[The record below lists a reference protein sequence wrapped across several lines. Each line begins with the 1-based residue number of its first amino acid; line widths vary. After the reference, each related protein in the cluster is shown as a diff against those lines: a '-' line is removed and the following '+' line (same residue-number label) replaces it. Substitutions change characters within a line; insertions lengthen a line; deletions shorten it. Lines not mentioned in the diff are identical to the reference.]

1 VSRFDAPTDE
11 IVEYRAVSGLAVASL
26 LVALAAPAAMLGTPL
41 WLLPPLG
48 MLLAGLALRQIAR
61 RAPTLVGR
69 KAALA
74 ALLLSL
80 VFAVAA
86 PTQWF
91 CYRQLLRREA
101 RQFAAIWFDALRRG
115 EPHKAHQ
122 LTVVPRYRQPL
133 DDRLLD
139 TYRKGIRS
147 QEKLKAMV
155 EQPWVRKLLDLGP
168 QAQVRYYGSA
178 DQEQQDDRDSVEL
191 IYAVSYEERG
201 EPKTFFIDML
211 LWRVAAEGYH
221 ANWQVARVEG
231 REM

>member
-11 IVEYRAVSGLAVASL
+11 IVAYRAVSGLAVASL
-26 LVALAAPAAMLGTPL
+26 LAALAAPTAMLGTPF
-41 WLLPPLG
+41 WLVPLLG
-48 MLLAGLALRQIAR
+48 LVLAGLALRQIAR
-61 RAPTLVGR
+61 RAPALVGR

-74 ALLLSL
+74 AGLLSL

-86 PTQWF
+86 PTHWL

-101 RQFAAIWFDALRRG
+101 RQFAALWFDALRRG

-122 LTVVPRYRQPL
+122 LTIVPRQRLPL

-139 TYRKGIRS
+139 TYRKGIHT
-147 QEKLKAMV
+147 QEKLKTMI
-155 EQPWVRKLLDLGP
+155 EQPCVRKLLDLGP

-178 DQEQQDDRDSVEL
+178 DQDRQDDRDSVEL
-191 IYAVSYEERG
+191 IYAVGYEERG
-201 EPKTFFIDML
+201 EPKTFFVDML

-221 ANWQVARVEG
+221 ANWQVARVAG